1 MPGTSPRLRCWIP
14 ADILTVRRTDPDL
27 ARRWRIA
34 VRTALGGAVAE
45 GYQVTGVSDPGWYVL
60 EKAQARR

>member
-1 MPGTSPRLRCWIP
+1 M
-14 ADILTVRRTDPDL
+14 LTIRRTDPGL
-27 ARRWRIA
+27 ARRWRVA

-45 GYQVTGVSDPGWYVL
+45 GFQVTGISDPGWYVL